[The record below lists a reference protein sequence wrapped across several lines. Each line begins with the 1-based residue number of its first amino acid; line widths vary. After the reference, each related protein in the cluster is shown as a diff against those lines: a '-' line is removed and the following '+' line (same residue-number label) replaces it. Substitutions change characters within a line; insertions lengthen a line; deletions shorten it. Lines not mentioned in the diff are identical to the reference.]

1 MYKLVALA
9 VAAVSIA
16 SANPVQEHRR
26 DDFSQDFDAD
36 FDDLVVRGS
45 GHPIG
50 HYKGLSFSNLYVE
63 DASDLDGEQSYRAR
77 PLSGNNVAVFQD
89 PAGRGAPLPSIKAQH
104 RGGVTDTFDLKSL
117 NWGCATSSVPCELV
131 VTGHRN
137 GKRVASATF
146 SVSTDNQG
154 SVKQA
159 VFDDDFS
166 GIDKVKFHPHHS
178 GSARR
183 ATVDAGVTW
192 LDDIEYT
199 VYPGND
205 VPVGYGSN
213 PLPTTSETV
222 SSIEIITDL
231 PVPTNTCF
239 GDVCFDGI
247 DDCGQTFGGCFDA
260 CITPWPVFTPP
271 NECLSTSGGP
281 LTITIDS
288 SSTDITMTTASS
300 VPTATESSLPT
311 ETGSLPI
318 DHSFPLSTDG
328 RCGDNIFSDVPFN
341 ERCSDDVCCSIYG
354 WCGGANDRNSP
365 WCTACQPGF
374 GFCSPEHGA
383 DGPFADLKF
392 ARNSTGSS

>member
-1 MYKLVALA
+1 MTDGVA
-9 VAAVSIA
+9 I
-16 SANPVQEHRR
+16 
-26 DDFSQDFDAD
+26 D
-36 FDDLVVRGS
+36 
-45 GHPIG
+45 
-50 HYKGLSFSNLYVE
+50 VE

-117 NWGCATSSVPCELV
+117 NWGCATSSVPCELI

-154 SVKQA
+154 SAKQA

-213 PLPTTSETV
+213 PLPTTSEPV

-288 SSTDITMTTASS
+288 SSTDITTRTTSS

-318 DHSFPLSTDG
+318 VSHET
-328 RCGDNIFSDVPFN
+328 
-341 ERCSDDVCCSIYG
+341 CS
-354 WCGGANDRNSP
+354 SP
-365 WCTACQPGF
+365 CF
-374 GFCSPEHGA
+374 
-383 DGPFADLKF
+383 
-392 ARNSTGSS
+392 R